1 MVNKIPF
8 IYYYITFNKYS
19 KARGFLKMALP
30 FYSQVSK
37 AATGLL
43 KGAMPKAAGTVFDL
57 LDPANARRAISGL
70 LPGGKSS
77 NSKTDPTIGFQNQSG
92 TGGATAA
99 GEDDWRVR
107 LSLPDNSQLFYKNGG
122 SSSTQNA
129 LMAPLME
136 TNGVIWPYTP
146 SVTISHVAN
155 YNPVQLT
162 HSNYSAQF
170 YNNSD
175 VADITIAGEFTVQ
188 SVEEGQYLMAAIYF
202 LRSAT
207 KMFFGQGANVGNP
220 PPILFLDGY
229 GSHYFP
235 HVPVVVT
242 NFTHTMRDD
251 VDYLQIPI
259 STTTLEETL
268 ITEPDN
274 QNIGSVQLST
284 EEQQYVPSLLKGNPE
299 ARQNRYKS
307 EYKTITSTSRVPTSS
322 SISVTLRPMY
332 SRKNL
337 HDRFNLDDFATGKLI
352 ADKDKGFGGFL

>member
-1 MVNKIPF
+1 MSGSTK
-8 IYYYITFNKYS
+8 KLS
-19 KARGFLKMALP
+19 
-30 FYSQVSK
+30 
-37 AATGLL
+37 
-43 KGAMPKAAGTVFDL
+43 GTVFDL

-70 LPGGKSS
+70 LPGGA
-77 NSKTDPTIGFQNQSG
+77 NSLGKGSPNIGFQNAAG

-122 SSSTQNA
+122 TSSTQNQI
-129 LMAPLME
+129 MAPLME

-146 SVTISHVAN
+146 SINISHTAN

-175 VADITIAGEFTVQ
+175 VADIQISGEFTVQ

-242 NFTHTMRDD
+242 NFTHQLPDS
-251 VDYLQIPI
+251 VDYIQIPI
-259 STTTLEETL
+259 SSTVLEETE
-268 ITEPDN
+268 IQPDN
-274 QNIGSVQLST
+274 ANIGSVNLIDNGYGQMVKPST
-284 EEQQYVPSLLKGNPE
+284 VAPNFNATQKSASVPST
-299 ARQNRYKS
+299 QYQ
-307 EYKTITSTSRVPTSS
+307 YKTLTSSSRVPTSS
-322 SISVTLRPMY
+322 TVSVTVRPIY

-337 HDRFNLDDFATGKLI
+337 HDRFNLDDFASGKLV
-352 ADKDKGFGGFL
+352 ADRDKGFGGFL